1 MNKFFI
7 SEALFLDIQKEID
20 DFKLVVF
27 DRLLLSFSE
36 IDNEA
41 KLKSDKF
48 LYKASNNFDPDF
60 HDEALIYE
68 DAYFVQINYESTH
81 YSLKQ
86 DFLNLS
92 AVWLYHIF
100 ERRFV
105 DLFNAP
111 SPKKEKLSFEQRLER
126 SKIFNS
132 AYDFKVCNNWLT
144 INKELR
150 LLANSV
156 KHGFGQSFTEL
167 NSKYP
172 NLIVNS
178 KIIVKENDIQR
189 YIISMKNF
197 WDLALKDKF
206 ATANKDSF

>member
-7 SEALFLDIQKEID
+7 SEALFLDIQKEVD

-41 KLKSDKF
+41 KLKSDEF
-48 LYKASNNFDPDF
+48 SYKASNNFDPDF

-68 DAYFVQINYESTH
+68 DAYFVQINYESIH

-105 DLFNAP
+105 DLFGNSNANNI
-111 SPKKEKLSFEQRLER
+111 KLEQ

-132 AYDFKVCNNWLT
+132 TYNFKICDNWIT
-144 INKELR
+144 INNELR
-150 LLANSV
+150 LLANSI
-156 KHGFGQSFTEL
+156 KNGAGKSFNEL
-167 NSKYP
+167 NLKYP
-172 NLIVNS
+172 NLIVNY

-206 ATANKDSF
+206 VTANKDNF

>member
-7 SEALFLDIQKEID
+7 AEALFLDIQKEID
-20 DFKLVVF
+20 DFKLAAF

-41 KLKSDKF
+41 KLKSDEF
-48 LYKASNNFDPDF
+48 LYKASSNFDPDL
-60 HDEALIYE
+60 HDEGLMYE
-68 DAYFVQINYESTH
+68 DAYFVQINYELTH

-105 DLFNAP
+105 DLFNT
-111 SPKKEKLSFEQRLER
+111 SNSKSGKLSCEQRLEQ

-132 AYDFKVCNNWLT
+132 TYDFKVCNHWLT
-144 INKELR
+144 INNELR

-156 KHGFGQSFTEL
+156 KHGSGKSCTEL
-167 NSKYP
+167 TSKYP

-178 KIIVKENDIQR
+178 KIIVKEVDIHR
-189 YIISMKNF
+189 YIFSMKSF
-197 WDLALKDKF
+197 WNLALKDKF
-206 ATANKDSF
+206 VTVNKDIF